1 MKEVLKI
8 LLEPLMGV
16 FVYHLLVRTL
26 TAPPPCPG
34 SAAALPGAGVLTTAL
49 RDDHHATSH
58 PSSRNIH
65 LVSRYQSGGQPVQNK
80 FIILKMIGGEND
92 PKQVK

>member
-16 FVYHLLVRTL
+16 FVYLPLVRTL

-34 SAAALPGAGVLTTAL
+34 PAVAPPGAGVLTTAL

-65 LVSRYQSGGQPVQNK
+65 QVVSRDQSGGQPVQNK
-80 FIILKMIGGEND
+80 YSRRK
-92 PKQVK
+92 